1 MKITKFF
8 NEIWIDCTTTN
19 YSGSAVNLCWD
30 KEKTGLEVYHGVIG
44 TSVRFLKEGIK
55 ITVDCLPNCPRE
67 NEADKLKISVFEVF
81 KSQLTVFNL
90 LEIIAMNIKS
100 GENNGKK
107 QLQAE
112 LRHLL
117 GI

>member
-8 NEIWIDCTTTN
+8 NEIWIDCTTISR
-19 YSGSAVNLCWD
+19 SGSAVGLFWD

-44 TSVRFLKEGIK
+44 TSVSFLKEGIK

-67 NEADKLKISVFEVF
+67 NEADKLKILVFEVF
-81 KSQLTVFNL
+81 KSQLTVFSL
-90 LEIIAMNIKS
+90 LEIIAMSVKS
-100 GENNGKK
+100 GENNGKER
-107 QLQAE
+107 LQTE